1 MHRHDTSSRVR
12 PRGVS
17 ASSVVL
23 VLVSVVVLSLARAR
37 PARGFLQLFPRRDAA
52 ETPTPTPT
60 ETTPT
65 LDARDDVATLVRSLV
80 QSLDACAPRVEC
92 DRAPSAS
99 GKTPTST
106 LAALAADVLTS
117 AAATDIAETNEAM
130 TFTTDVPGM
139 DPSHIDVFVDV
150 ARHALT
156 IQGERLEDVADETV
170 RKRERRFGTFRG
182 VFALPASAV
191 VDDITASYDKGV
203 LKVVVP
209 KGNVETAPER
219 LKRIVVASAT

>member
-12 PRGVS
+12 FRGVP

-23 VLVSVVVLSLARAR
+23 VLVSVVVLSLSRAR
-37 PARGFLQLFPRRDAA
+37 PVPGFQLFPRRDAV
-52 ETPTPTPT
+52 ETPTPTKTP
-60 ETTPT
+60 PT
-65 LDARDDVATLVRSLV
+65 LDARGDVATLVRSLV

-99 GKTPTST
+99 EKTPTST
-106 LAALAADVLTS
+106 LATLAADVLAS

-156 IQGERLEDVADETV
+156 IQGERLEEVTDETV

-182 VFALPASAV
+182 VFALPSSAV

-209 KGNVETAPER
+209 KGNIENAPQR
-219 LKRIVVASAT
+219 VKRIAVASAT

>member
-52 ETPTPTPT
+52 ETPTPT
-60 ETTPT
+60 ETMPT

-106 LAALAADVLTS
+106 LAALAADVLAS
-117 AAATDIAETNEAM
+117 AAATDITETNEAM

-156 IQGERLEDVADETV
+156 MQGERLEDVTDETV

-209 KGNVETAPER
+209 KGNIETAPQR
-219 LKRIVVASAT
+219 VKRIAVASAT

>member
-1 MHRHDTSSRVR
+1 MHRHDTSSRVHR
-12 PRGVS
+12 CG
-17 ASSVVL
+17 ASSSFIVL
-23 VLVSVVVLSLARAR
+23 VLVSVVLLSLARAR
-37 PARGFLQLFPRRDAA
+37 PARGFQLFPRRDAD
-52 ETPTPTPT
+52 ETPTLT

-65 LDARDDVATLVRSLV
+65 LDTRGDVATLVRSLV

-99 GKTPTST
+99 EKTPTST
-106 LAALAADVLTS
+106 LAELAADVLAS
-117 AAATDIAETNEAM
+117 AATDIAETNEAM

-139 DPSHIDVFVDV
+139 DLSHIDVFVDV

-156 IQGERLEDVADETV
+156 IQGERREDVTDETV

-209 KGNVETAPER
+209 KGNIENAPR
-219 LKRIVVASAT
+219 RVKRIAVASAT